1 MILLYGYLLILNL
14 YTNKAN
20 KSIVVICNPGLP
32 IVGAAVQGV
41 QSAAEQGLSAAMMKV
56 QVCVGVCVN
65 TIVPLGSIVK
75 HWWISVYCIQSQM
88 TTMYVAC
95 SGAVWSAADLLIRVR
110 IRLPEGWRCVRK
122 FTVQRGR
129 CWLHGGSHRKCWW
142 SRSPSEHSSTRN
154 EPRQREANVIWGV
167 QRSQQTVQRTDPILP
182 PRCQV

>member
-75 HWWISVYCIQSQM
+75 H
-88 TTMYVAC
+88 
-95 SGAVWSAADLLIRVR
+95 
-110 IRLPEGWRCVRK
+110 
-122 FTVQRGR
+122 
-129 CWLHGGSHRKCWW
+129 
-142 SRSPSEHSSTRN
+142 
-154 EPRQREANVIWGV
+154 
-167 QRSQQTVQRTDPILP
+167 
-182 PRCQV
+182 